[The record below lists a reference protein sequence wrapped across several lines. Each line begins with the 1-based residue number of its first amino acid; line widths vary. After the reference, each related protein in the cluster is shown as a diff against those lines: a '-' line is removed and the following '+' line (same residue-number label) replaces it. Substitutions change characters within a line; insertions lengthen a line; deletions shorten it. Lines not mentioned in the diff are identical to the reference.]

1 MADLRIVDAPL
12 LSTVKGTE
20 KIPTGGEGNFS
31 VSVNQ
36 VADFAKLKWVLAT
49 EGYVDN
55 AVGNVQSDL
64 NLHKN
69 NKANPHNVTKTQV
82 GLGNVDNTADLD
94 KPVSNA
100 TQSAI
105 STANSGKADKSYVD
119 FQDQLKADKLYVD
132 SQLVLKANEVD
143 VDSSLLTKADK
154 TYVDDQLTLKSDK
167 TYVDAA
173 LVSKADKTYVDSQD
187 LALQTQINQKATAE
201 YLDNALT
208 EQTQTVNTALSNL
221 STVANKFYPILAE
234 ANADIANI
242 AVNQVVNIGEV
253 DNGGLWYKATVGAT
267 SLTKSP
273 YDPITQAKAY
283 TDAIKLLL
291 DSDVSKNRDSITR
304 LLVSM
309 EAFVLALNTESTDLN
324 SKINAVKTDINN
336 ILASNLQLSTT
347 LTQHL
352 TAIQILVKTIE
363 DQSDEIQKNKD
374 YIKDQ
379 IVANHILVSDLS
391 KQPNQTKNL
400 ELKSKSV
407 SIQTEVPRE
416 NIPSWMSNDGLK
428 MWSFYN
434 DKLLESADF
443 GETWYVIYSFTT
455 SDRVEWVRQLDNG
468 ELLMQTITFIY
479 DGQGQLSQRLER
491 IQRTIGYKSGTFTIA
506 PCFSFENPWVYA
518 AYGWSVSEYKNIV
531 LVFEYGAK
539 ANEAFGSGYVAPVG
553 MNARYLRLSLDY
565 GVTWKV
571 IFDLNDY
578 AVTDKVHGHGV
589 CYDPYWQRIW
599 LTYGDGSNATMYSD
613 DLGETWIFAHHITV
627 YEGEH
632 QNVGIVALPDCIL
645 FGTDYHPDGIQ
656 RIDRKHGKH
665 TAGGT
670 YPIDSA
676 YFINIGQ
683 TQRKYV
689 CMSIFKSKHQPIN
702 PVLFGFCP
710 ETGDAYSCIIGTY
723 DGFNFFNVWT
733 DTLLQPTG
741 KGLQTVV
748 GVTPIN
754 EIIVKI
760 SDTRTS
766 GTAKLTK
773 ITLKV

>member
-1 MADLRIVDAPL
+1 MVDIVTNPEWKAVRILERDEVAL
-12 LSTVKGTE
+12 
-20 KIPTGGEGNFS
+20 GGYGGNM
-31 VSVNQ
+31 NEQ
-36 VADFAKLKWVLAT
+36 AT
-49 EGYVDN
+49 
-55 AVGNVQSDL
+55 
-64 NLHKN
+64 
-69 NKANPHNVTKTQV
+69 
-82 GLGNVDNTADLD
+82 
-94 KPVSNA
+94 
-100 TQSAI
+100 
-105 STANSGKADKSYVD
+105 
-119 FQDQLKADKLYVD
+119 
-132 SQLVLKANEVD
+132 
-143 VDSSLLTKADK
+143 
-154 TYVDDQLTLKSDK
+154 
-167 TYVDAA
+167 A
-173 LVSKADKTYVDSQD
+173 LVARSEFLKQR
-187 LALQTQINQKATAE
+187 
-201 YLDNALT
+201 
-208 EQTQTVNTALSNL
+208 TVYQYNTLE
-221 STVANKFYPILAE
+221 E

-242 AVNQVVNIGEV
+242 AVNQNVNVVNS
-253 DNGGLWYKATVGAT
+253 GLYKKATAGVT
-267 SLTKSP
+267 SLTESA
-273 YDPITQAKAY
+273 YDPLVQAKNY
-283 TDAIKLLL
+283 TDTIKLILDKDISTNKDSSTKLL
-291 DSDVSKNRDSITR
+291 VAMQELVKALDAESLDLNQKISNVLSSITIIQSGIIG
-304 LLVSM
+304 VND
-309 EAFVLALNTESTDLN
+309 ELA
-324 SKINAVKTDINN
+324 
-336 ILASNLQLSTT
+336 
-347 LTQHL
+347 QHL
-352 TAIQILVKTIE
+352 TAIQILVKVIE
-363 DQSDEIQKNKD
+363 SSIDLIQKNKD
-374 YIKDQ
+374 SIKDQ
-379 IVANHILVSDLS
+379 IVSQHIAV
-391 KQPNQTKNL
+391 KNL
-400 ELKSKSV
+400 SIDNPYADLYLYAKSV
-407 SIQTEVPRE
+407 DIQVEVPRE
-416 NIPSWMSNDGLK
+416 NIASWMSNDGLK
-428 MWSFYN
+428 LWSFYN

-539 ANEAFGSGYVAPVG
+539 ANEAFGGGYVAPVG

-578 AVTDKVHGHGV
+578 AVTNKVHGHGV

-645 FGTDYHPDGIQ
+645 FGTDYHPDGIH

-665 TAGGT
+665 TSNGL

-710 ETGDAYSCIIGTY
+710 ETGDAYSCVIGTY

-741 KGLQTVV
+741 RGLQTVV

-754 EIIVKI
+754 EIIVKS